1 MSTKKTYLLAPGP
14 TPIPPEVLAAMG
26 QPILHHRAPEY
37 GSILEEVR
45 AGLKYLFQ
53 TDEEVIMFASSGTGG
68 MEAAVV
74 NVLSPGDKA
83 ICIGG
88 GKFSERW
95 QELCEAYGIEAIPID
110 VEWGSAVNPTVVA
123 DTLQVH
129 PDAKAVYVQA
139 SETSTGV
146 RHDVEA
152 LAQIVRPTDAILVVD
167 AITAI
172 GVFDVPTDSW
182 GLDIV
187 VSGSQKA
194 LMLPPGLGFCCVA
207 TPKAWELVKRSTLP
221 KYYFDLKKEY
231 ESLRKNSS
239 AYTPAVSL
247 VVGLREALR
256 RIQAEGLE
264 QVFARHDRLARATRS
279 AMQAIGLE
287 LFAKDSP
294 SNAVTAVKVPEG
306 IDGTAIPRML
316 RDDYGITIAGG
327 QSQLKGKIFRIAH
340 LGYAFEWDVM
350 VAVAATEMVLRR
362 LGYDV
367 ELGTGVRAAQ
377 QTLLEG

>member
-37 GSILEEVR
+37 GLILEEVR

-53 TDEEVIMFASSGTGG
+53 TDEEVVMFASSGTGG

-95 QELCEAYGIEAIPID
+95 QELCEAYGIEAVPID

-187 VSGSQKA
+187 ISGSQKA

>member
-37 GSILEEVR
+37 GSILEDVR

-53 TDEEVIMFASSGTGG
+53 TDEEVVMFASSGTGG

-95 QELCEAYGIEAIPID
+95 QELCEAYGIEAVPID

-187 VSGSQKA
+187 ISGSQKA

-264 QVFARHDRLARATRS
+264 QVFARHDLLARATRS

-287 LFAKDSP
+287 LFAKNSP

-316 RDDYGITIAGG
+316 REDYGITIAGG
-327 QSQLKGKIFRIAH
+327 QSQLKGKIFRIAP
-340 LGYAFEWDVM
+340 LGYTFEWDGM
-350 VAVAATEMVLRR
+350 VAVSATEMVLRR

-367 ELGTGVRAAQ
+367 ELGAGVRSAQ

>member
-1 MSTKKTYLLAPGP
+1 MKTKKTYLLAPGP

-26 QPILHHRAPEY
+26 QPILHHRGPEY
-37 GSILEEVR
+37 GSILEDVR

-53 TDEEVIMFASSGTGG
+53 TDEEVVMFASSGTGG

-95 QELCEAYGIEAIPID
+95 EELCEAYGIEAIPID

-256 RIQAEGLE
+256 RIRAEGLE

-316 RDDYGITIAGG
+316 REDYGITIAGG

-367 ELGTGVRAAQ
+367 ELGAGVRAAQ

>member
-26 QPILHHRAPEY
+26 QPILHHRATEY
-37 GSILEEVR
+37 GSILEDVR

-53 TDEEVIMFASSGTGG
+53 TDEEVVMFASSGTGG

-95 QELCEAYGIEAIPID
+95 QELCEAYGIEAVPID
-110 VEWGSAVNPTVVA
+110 VEWGNAVNPTVVA
-123 DTLQVH
+123 DTLQIH

-256 RIQAEGLE
+256 RIRAEGLE
-264 QVFARHDRLARATRS
+264 QVFARHDLLARATRS

-316 RDDYGITIAGG
+316 REDYGITIAGG
-327 QSQLKGKIFRIAH
+327 QSQVKGKIFRIAH
-340 LGYAFEWDVM
+340 LGYTFEWDVM
-350 VAVAATEMVLRR
+350 VAVAATEMALRR

-367 ELGTGVRAAQ
+367 ELGAGVRAAQ

>member
-53 TDEEVIMFASSGTGG
+53 TDEEVVMFASSGTGG

-95 QELCEAYGIEAIPID
+95 QELCEAYGIEAVPID

-187 VSGSQKA
+187 ISGSQKA

-340 LGYAFEWDVM
+340 LGYTFEWDVM

>member
-53 TDEEVIMFASSGTGG
+53 TDEEVVMFASSGTGG

-95 QELCEAYGIEAIPID
+95 QELCEAYGIEAVPID

-187 VSGSQKA
+187 ISGSQKA

>member
-1 MSTKKTYLLAPGP
+1 MKTKKTYLLAPGP

-26 QPILHHRAPEY
+26 QPILHHRGPEY
-37 GSILEEVR
+37 GSILEDVR

-53 TDEEVIMFASSGTGG
+53 TDEEVVMFASSGTGG

-95 QELCEAYGIEAIPID
+95 EELCEAYGIEAIPID

-187 VSGSQKA
+187 ISGSQKA

-221 KYYFDLKKEY
+221 KYYFDLRKEY

-264 QVFARHDRLARATRS
+264 QVFARHDLLARATRS

-294 SNAVTAVKVPEG
+294 SNAVTAIKVPEG

-316 RDDYGITIAGG
+316 REDYGITIAGG
-327 QSQLKGKIFRIAH
+327 QSQAKGKIFRIAH
-340 LGYAFEWDVM
+340 LGYVFEWDVM

-367 ELGTGVRAAQ
+367 ELGAGVRAAQ

>member
-37 GSILEEVR
+37 GSILEDVR

-53 TDEEVIMFASSGTGG
+53 TDEEVVMFASSGTGG

-316 RDDYGITIAGG
+316 REDYGITIAGG

-340 LGYAFEWDVM
+340 LGYTFEWDVM

>member
-1 MSTKKTYLLAPGP
+1 MKTKKTYLLAPGP

-26 QPILHHRAPEY
+26 QPILHHRGPEY
-37 GSILEEVR
+37 GSILEDVR

-53 TDEEVIMFASSGTGG
+53 TDEEVVMFASSGTGG

-95 QELCEAYGIEAIPID
+95 EELCEAYGIEAIPID

-247 VVGLREALR
+247 VVGLREALG

-264 QVFARHDRLARATRS
+264 QVFARHDLLARATRS

-316 RDDYGITIAGG
+316 REDYGITIAGG
-327 QSQLKGKIFRIAH
+327 QSQVKGKIFRIAH
-340 LGYAFEWDVM
+340 LGYIFEWDVM

-367 ELGTGVRAAQ
+367 ELGAGVRAAQ

>member
-37 GSILEEVR
+37 GSILEDVR

-53 TDEEVIMFASSGTGG
+53 TDEEVVMFASSGTGG

-95 QELCEAYGIEAIPID
+95 EELCEAYGIEAIPID

-221 KYYFDLKKEY
+221 KYYFDLRKEY

-316 RDDYGITIAGG
+316 REDYGITIAGG

-367 ELGTGVRAAQ
+367 ELGAGVRAAQ

>member
-37 GSILEEVR
+37 GSILEDVR

-53 TDEEVIMFASSGTGG
+53 TDEEVVMFASSGTGG

-95 QELCEAYGIEAIPID
+95 QELCETYGIEAIPID

-316 RDDYGITIAGG
+316 REDYGITIAGG

-340 LGYAFEWDVM
+340 LGYTFEWDVM

-367 ELGTGVRAAQ
+367 ELGAGVRAAQ

>member
-53 TDEEVIMFASSGTGG
+53 TDEEVVMFASSGTGG

>member
-1 MSTKKTYLLAPGP
+1 MKTKKTYLLAPGP

-26 QPILHHRAPEY
+26 QPILHHRGPEY
-37 GSILEEVR
+37 GSILEDVR

-53 TDEEVIMFASSGTGG
+53 TDEEVVMFASSGTGG

-187 VSGSQKA
+187 ISGSQKA

-256 RIQAEGLE
+256 RIRAEGLE
-264 QVFARHDRLARATRS
+264 QVFSRHDLLARATRS

-316 RDDYGITIAGG
+316 REDYGITIAGG

-367 ELGTGVRAAQ
+367 ELGAGVRAAQ